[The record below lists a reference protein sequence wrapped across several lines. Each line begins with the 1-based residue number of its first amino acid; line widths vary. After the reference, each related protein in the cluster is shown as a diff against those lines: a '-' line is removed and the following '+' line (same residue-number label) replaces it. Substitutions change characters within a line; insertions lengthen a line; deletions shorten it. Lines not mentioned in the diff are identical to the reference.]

1 MPRLPAITLLSAL
14 ATLAACQPEQPNDMQ
29 GSRAPLASDNTPSK
43 AEPPQS
49 PAPSN
54 DNPNP
59 QGQIGLVPRAPPVA
73 ERGDSDPADN
83 SRNPPPQQ
91 REDALAACRR
101 QPTGQQEVCRQRV
114 EQALNT
120 SNAKPADERKQ

>member
-1 MPRLPAITLLSAL
+1 MPRLPALALLAAL
-14 ATLAACQPEQPNDMQ
+14 TALGACQPEQPNDMP
-29 GSRAPLASDNTPSK
+29 RARSPLASDNTPSK
-43 AEPPQS
+43 ADPPQS

-59 QGQIGLVPRAPPVA
+59 QGQVGLVPRAPPVYE
-73 ERGDSDPADN
+73 ERDSDPADN
-83 SRNPPPQQ
+83 SRNPPQQQ

-101 QPTGQQEVCRQRV
+101 QPMEQQEACRQRV

-120 SNAKPADERKQ
+120 SNARNRDEQKQ